1 MKVGIKDVARVARVS
16 PATVSRVLSGGNS
29 VSDALRAQVEAAV
42 LETGYLP
49 NLSAR
54 RLRSRHSHTIGL
66 IVADIRNPFFTA
78 VGRVVEDIAYRAGM
92 RVILCNTGEDPEKE
106 AFYLKLMEEERVTGA
121 IFAPTRQSADR
132 AKAPP
137 PGFPMV
143 LLDRVGPY
151 SREDTVVLDNVAA
164 AAMLV
169 EHLHERGYRKMIGLF
184 GNTSMTGQERRD
196 GFVQA
201 LSRYGLAAE
210 AVFVSP
216 NAEAAEAEIAHRL
229 TGAGASGRPDAII
242 CSNSLI
248 LLGAVRAIKNAGLG
262 IPADVAVAG
271 FDNEHWTELVGS
283 GITVIEQP
291 VEEIGATAMNMLLG
305 RLETPDAPIRKVVL
319 SGRCI
324 VRGSTEAKPL
334 AAE

>member
-1 MKVGIKDVARVARVS
+1 MKVGIKVVARVAGVS
-16 PATVSRVLSGGNS
+16 PATVSRVLSGS
-29 VSDALRAQVEAAV
+29 STVSDALRAQVEAAV
-42 LETGYLP
+42 RETGYLP

-132 AKAPP
+132 AKAAPT
-137 PGFPMV
+137 GFPMV

-169 EHLHERGYRKMIGLF
+169 EHLHERGYRKLLGLF

-201 LSRYGLAAE
+201 LGRFGLAAE
-210 AVFVSP
+210 TVFVSP
-216 NAEAAEAEIAHRL
+216 NAEAAEAEIARRL
-229 TGAGASGRPDAII
+229 TGAGASGWPDAIL

-248 LLGAVRAIKNAGLG
+248 LLGAVRAIKNAGLT
-262 IPADVAVAG
+262 IPGDVAVAG

-283 GITVIEQP
+283 GLTVIEQP
-291 VEEIGATAMNMLLG
+291 VEEIGATAMNMLLD

-324 VRGSTEAKPL
+324 MRGSTEAKPL